1 MSSAQHEQ
9 AARFFDSVSGTYKDK
24 YKERDPFHH
33 YFFNERLEKAVR
45 DLDLHDADVLDI
57 GSGTGD
63 LYDHLVRR
71 FPAMRFH
78 ATDVSAGMLAQSTV
92 PAGRKYHGHAYD
104 HPFQV
109 RSFDA
114 VFMLGVTTYLTP
126 EELEKNLAFI
136 ARSLK
141 PEGRVIITFSN
152 AHALDTWLRDLA
164 RGPLRLFGGQG
175 RVLSSGLGSW
185 TYGHRAVRRIMERH
199 FALERTDLL
208 NHTVF
213 PFNLL
218 LRGASL
224 ALARRLSRL
233 RGNPA
238 WLRWLS
244 SSRAACETSGRC
256 GRARCW
262 A

>member
-1 MSSAQHEQ
+1 MPSAQHEQ

-126 EELEKNLAFI
+126 EELEKNLAFS
-136 ARSLK
+136 ARSLQL
-141 PEGRVIITFSN
+141 EGRGSITFSN
-152 AHALDTWLRDLA
+152 APALDTRR
-164 RGPLRLFGGQG
+164 RGGSRCAA
-175 RVLSSGLGSW
+175 RVL
-185 TYGHRAVRRIMERH
+185 HRHRRSDGYPARQ
-199 FALERTDLL
+199 T
-208 NHTVF
+208 
-213 PFNLL
+213 
-218 LRGASL
+218 
-224 ALARRLSRL
+224 ARRTTAPV
-233 RGNPA
+233 GDCPF
-238 WLRWLS
+238 RWRVSCLLG
-244 SSRAACETSGRC
+244 A
-256 GRARCW
+256 GRADQ
-262 A
+262 